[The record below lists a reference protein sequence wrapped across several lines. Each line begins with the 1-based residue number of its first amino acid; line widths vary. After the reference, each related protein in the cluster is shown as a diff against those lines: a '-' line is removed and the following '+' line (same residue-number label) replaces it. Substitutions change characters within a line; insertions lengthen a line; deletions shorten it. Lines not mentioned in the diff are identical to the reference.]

1 MAMLGDEKYNRAQ
14 RAKTVGFTDAAISD
28 YNATNAANT
37 AAVQDR
43 NSKIGRTGMFGY
55 NTAMDIKGLTPVKD
69 AVKSGYDA
77 LTGAKGAAD
86 AANTANAASNAS
98 SAANTVEALR
108 TGGEVASNIGAA
120 TTGAGA
126 AGAGAGAAGAGAA
139 GAGAAGAAGAG
150 AAGAAGAGAGAA
162 AAATTA
168 STGVTGALAAM
179 GPVGWISAALLAA
192 DLF

>member
-14 RAKTVGFTDAAISD
+14 RAKTVGFTDAAITD

-37 AAVQDR
+37 AATQDR
-43 NSKIGRTGMFGY
+43 NSKMLRSY
-55 NTAMDIKGLTPVKD
+55 NTAMDVKGLTPIKD
-69 AVKSGYDA
+69 AAKSGYDA
-77 LTGAKGAAD
+77 VTGAKGAAD

-126 AGAGAGAAGAGAA
+126 AGAGAGAA
-139 GAGAAGAAGAG
+139 
-150 AAGAAGAGAGAA
+150 

-168 STGVTGALAAM
+168 STGITGALAAM

>member
-43 NSKIGRTGMFGY
+43 NSKMLRTY
-55 NTAMDIKGLTPVKD
+55 NTAMDVKGLTPIKD
-69 AVKSGYDA
+69 AAKSGYDA
-77 LTGAKGAAD
+77 VTGAKGAAD

-126 AGAGAGAAGAGAA
+126 AGATTGAA
-139 GAGAAGAAGAG
+139 AGAAGAAGAG
-150 AAGAAGAGAGAA
+150 AAGAATGAATGAAATGAA
-162 AAATTA
+162 AAGGGAGA
-168 STGVTGALAAM
+168 ALAAM

>member
-28 YNATNAANT
+28 YNATTAANT

-55 NTAMDIKGLTPVKD
+55 NTAMDIKGLTPIKD
-69 AVKSGYDA
+69 AAKSGYDA
-77 LTGAKGAAD
+77 VTGAKGAAD
-86 AANTANAASNAS
+86 AANTANAAN
-98 SAANTVEALR
+98 AANAAKTTADAANLANTANTAKTAADTASTVNALR
-108 TGGEVASNIGAA
+108 TTGEVANVVGNVAA
-120 TTGAGA
+120 PVAST
-126 AGAGAGAAGAGAA
+126 
-139 GAGAAGAAGAG
+139 
-150 AAGAAGAGAGAA
+150 
-162 AAATTA
+162 AAATGGA
-168 STGVTGALAAM
+168 TGALAAM

>member
-28 YNATNAANT
+28 YNATNAAN
-37 AAVQDR
+37 AAAKQDR
-43 NSKIGRTGMFGY
+43 NSKMLRTY
-55 NTAMDIKGLTPVKD
+55 NTAMDAKGLTPIKD
-69 AVKSGYDA
+69 AAKSGYDA
-77 LTGAKGAAD
+77 VTGAKGAAD
-86 AANTANAASNAS
+86 AANTANAAANAS

-120 TTGAGA
+120 ATGA
-126 AGAGAGAAGAGAA
+126 AGATTGAAATTT
-139 GAGAAGAAGAG
+139 GAAGAAVAPV
-150 AAGAAGAGAGAA
+150 
-162 AAATTA
+162 AATTA
-168 STGVTGALAAM
+168 ATGGVTGALAAM

>member
-14 RAKTVGFTDAAISD
+14 RAKTVGFTDAAITD

-37 AAVQDR
+37 AATQDR
-43 NSKIGRTGMFGY
+43 NSKMLRSY
-55 NTAMDIKGLTPVKD
+55 NTAMDVKGLTPIKD
-69 AVKSGYDA
+69 AAKSGYDA
-77 LTGAKGAAD
+77 VTGAKGAAD

>member
-28 YNATNAANT
+28 YNATNAAN
-37 AAVQDR
+37 AAAKQDR
-43 NSKIGRTGMFGY
+43 NSKMLRTY
-55 NTAMDIKGLTPVKD
+55 NTAMDAKGLTPIKD
-69 AVKSGYDA
+69 AAKSGYDA
-77 LTGAKGAAD
+77 VTGAKGAAD

-126 AGAGAGAAGAGAA
+126 AGAAGAGAA
-139 GAGAAGAAGAG
+139 GAGAATGAAAT
-150 AAGAAGAGAGAA
+150 GAA
-162 AAATTA
+162 AAGGGAGA
-168 STGVTGALAAM
+168 ALAAM